1 MFGGG
6 TIHIEIFP
14 LVQSEVEETMT
25 QPSATPVAS
34 GATIRVSPQGLRA
47 FAGACLE
54 RVGVPP
60 GSAAIVADN
69 LVEADLRGVE
79 SHGVARLAVY
89 LERVAAGL
97 VAGEA
102 QGRVVRERAAVAVMD
117 GENGLGAVI
126 GSAAMDVAVR
136 KAGQAGTAFVAVRN
150 SNHFGTAAYYLIPAI
165 RKHMIGFVVT
175 NGPGMMTVWGGR
187 ARAVGTN
194 PIAFGVPARAERP
207 IVLDM
212 ATSVVARGKL
222 IFANLKGEAIP
233 EGWAVGPDG
242 NPTCDPAVA
251 LKGALLPVGGPKG
264 SGLALVI
271 EMLCGLLS
279 GGAVLDEIGE
289 LYNNPHKPQGACH
302 LFGALD
308 IAAFEDVGRFL
319 DRMDKLIRDVRALPR
334 MPNVDRIY
342 LPGEPEWL
350 NKEQRTRTGIPLP
363 PALFDE
369 LMGLAKQYQ
378 VDQVLTPLTTPHV
391 P

>member
-1 MFGGG
+1 
-6 TIHIEIFP
+6 
-14 LVQSEVEETMT
+14 MT
-25 QPSATPVAS
+25 QASA
-34 GATIRVSPQGLRA
+34 ATAATAIRVPPQGLRA

-79 SHGVARLAVY
+79 SHGVVRLAVY

-97 VAGEA
+97 VAAEA
-102 QGRVVRERAAVAVMD
+102 QGRVVRERAAMAVMD

-136 KAGQAGTAFVAVRN
+136 KAGQTGTAFVAVRN
-150 SNHFGTAAYYLIPAI
+150 SNHFGTAAYYLIPAV
-165 RKHMIGFVVT
+165 RKQMIGFVVT
-175 NGPGMMTVWGGR
+175 NGPGVMAVWGGR
-187 ARAVGTN
+187 TRAVGTN
-194 PIAFGVPARAERP
+194 PIAFGVPARTERP

-222 IFANLKGEAIP
+222 VFANLKGETIP
-233 EGWAVGPDG
+233 EGWAVDPEG
-242 NPTCDPAVA
+242 NPTRDPAVA

-271 EMLCGLLS
+271 EMLCGLLA

-289 LYNNPHKPQGACH
+289 LYNNPHSLQGACH

-308 IAAFEDVGRFL
+308 IAAFEEVDRFL

-334 MPNVDRIY
+334 MPGVDRIY
-342 LPGEPEWL
+342 LPGEPEWIA
-350 NKEQRTRTGIPLP
+350 KEQRTGTGIPLP
-363 PALFDE
+363 PALFEE
-369 LMGLAKQYQ
+369 LMGLAKEYQ
-378 VDQVLTPLTTPHV
+378 VDQVLQPLTTPYV